1 MYLARK
7 ENGPNR
13 YEFVLRESYRLGD
26 SFACRD
32 VARLGQDPGAYLVYS
47 GGNAFHIDE
56 ELIQLLRAQ
65 GVSTSYSELEDLFF
79 PYVDPEIRF
88 QLEPFR
94 MRSRYRNW
102 KRAGESLRK
111 RGLEETHPFD
121 RRRLHYLRLGR
132 SSVQAV
138 EKTPALYISLLD
150 KSRDEIEQQIL
161 MQEQILQSRDL
172 QYYLFSIFD
181 LQRHF
186 QESYARSMPHALER
200 DKVDGFFVE
209 ELCSLAQDERFWQ
222 GYPIDFKK
230 DALPHYLR
238 RYLFMYF
245 DLIPDEL
252 PHWRASFSGRS
263 RRFHRGGSGAPG
275 PDRQHLSRQDALA
288 IFSLTAAELGNLDKK
303 GLTRLYRKKAQ
314 EMHPDKGGDAEAF
327 IRLTSAY
334 EQLLPSLR

>member
-13 YEFVLRESYRLGD
+13 YEFVLRESYRRD
-26 SFACRD
+26 DYFACRD
-32 VARLGQDPGAYLVYS
+32 VARLGQDPGDYLVSS

-65 GVSTSYSELEDLFF
+65 GVRTPYTELEDLFF
-79 PYVDPEIRF
+79 PYVDPEIRIH
-88 QLEPFR
+88 LEPFR

-102 KRAGESLRK
+102 KRADDSLRK
-111 RGLEETHPFD
+111 RALEETHAFD

-138 EKTPALYISLLD
+138 EKTPALYIFLLD
-150 KSRDEIEQQIL
+150 KSRDEIEQHIL
-161 MQEQILQSRDL
+161 VQEQVLQARDL

-181 LQRHF
+181 LQRYF

-200 DKVDGFFVE
+200 DKVDGFFLE
-209 ELCSLAQDERFWQ
+209 ELCRLARDERFWQ
-222 GYPIDFKK
+222 GYPVDFKK
-230 DALPHYLR
+230 NVLPYYLR

-263 RRFHRGGSGAPG
+263 RRFRNSGSSAPG
-275 PDRQHLSRQDALA
+275 PGQNLSRQDALA
-288 IFSLTAAELGNLDKK
+288 IFSLSAADLSSLDKK
-303 GLTRLYRKKAQ
+303 SLTRLYRKKAQ

>member
-13 YEFVLRESYRLGD
+13 YEFVLRESYRRGEY
-26 SFACRD
+26 FACRD
-32 VARLGQDPGAYLVYS
+32 VARLGRDPGDYLVYS
-47 GGNAFHIDE
+47 GNNAFHIDE
-56 ELIQLLRAQ
+56 TLIQHLRAQ
-65 GVSTSYSELEDLFF
+65 GVSTPYAELEDLFF
-79 PYVDPEIRF
+79 PYVDPQIRIH
-88 QLEPFR
+88 LEPFR
-94 MRSRYRNW
+94 MRGRNRNW
-102 KRAGESLRK
+102 KRADDSLR
-111 RGLEETHPFD
+111 RRALEETHVFD

-150 KSRDEIEQQIL
+150 KSRDEIEQHIL
-161 MQEQILQSRDL
+161 LQEQILQARDL
-172 QYYLFSIFD
+172 HYYLFSIFD

-186 QESYARSMPHALER
+186 QESYARSMPHALEQG
-200 DKVDGFFVE
+200 KVDVFFLE
-209 ELCSLAQDERFWQ
+209 ELCSLAQDERFWL
-222 GYPIDFKK
+222 GYPVDLKK
-230 DALPHYLR
+230 DALPYYLR

-245 DLIPDEL
+245 DLIPEEL

-263 RRFHRGGSGAPG
+263 RRFSSSGSGAPG
-275 PDRQHLSRQDALA
+275 PDRQNLSRQDALA
-288 IFSLTAAELGNLDKK
+288 VFSLSAAELGNLDKK

>member
-13 YEFVLRESYRLGD
+13 YEFVLRESYPQGET
-26 SFACRD
+26 FVCRD
-32 VARLGQDPGAYLVYS
+32 VANLGQNPGDYLVYS
-47 GGNAFHIDE
+47 GGNSFYINDQ
-56 ELIQLLRAQ
+56 LIERLRAQ
-65 GVSTSYSELEDLFF
+65 GVKTPYAELEDLFF
-79 PYVDPEIRF
+79 PYVDAEIRF

-94 MRSRYRNW
+94 ERSRYRNW
-102 KRAGESLRK
+102 KRADDSLRK
-111 RGLEETHPFD
+111 RALEETHSFD

-138 EKTPALYISLLD
+138 EKTPALYITLLD
-150 KSRDEIEQQIL
+150 KSRDEIEQLIL
-161 MQEQILQSRDL
+161 MQEQALQTRDL

-200 DKVDGFFVE
+200 ERVDAVFLDDF
-209 ELCSLAQDERFWQ
+209 CALAGDQAFWQ
-222 GYPIDFKK
+222 GYPRKQG
-230 DALPHYLR
+230 LPGYLL

-245 DLIPDEL
+245 DLIPEEL
-252 PHWRASFSGRS
+252 PHWRPSFSGFSGRS
-263 RRFHRGGSGAPG
+263 RRFNRNSSNAPG
-275 PDRQHLSRQDALA
+275 PDRRSMSRQDALA
-288 IFSLTAAELGNLDKK
+288 IFALSASDLADLDKK

-314 EMHPDKGGDAEAF
+314 EMHPDKGGDSEAF